1 MGGRGR
7 ESWERETI
15 VRLTVEGGRM
25 QDICCCGAGAGAGAG
40 ADACDISTH
49 THVNVR
55 YEYISEHTRTTH
67 VFRNPPLGVEAGRL
81 LLDML
86 RGCPTL
92 LKRHVLS
99 LLHVIVRGTRLFNTK
114 S

>member
-67 VFRNPPLGVEAGRL
+67 VFRNPPLGVETGRS

-86 RGCPTL
+86 RSCPAL
-92 LKRHVLS
+92 LNHCPQPCANGVAPWDS
-99 LLHVIVRGTRLFNTK
+99 TP
-114 S
+114 